1 MSYAEKA
8 IDRTPFIPGAGLA
21 SKPSQDISLDTV
33 LKQDIYNPTVT
44 STPDNLK
51 KYRQNLARSVGKK
64 QLHYGIYD
72 DNHDYENLVHGKKLP
87 ESDHVYQLIKGPNND
102 GIKNFINSIDE
113 SNYASNKREPL
124 GKSIVRNYKF
134 PDEVKSQNFRFGVP
148 TNNENSV
155 KDLIYNNKC
164 PLFESQK
171 TKDLYYKS
179 HLVTEPG
186 EQSTRFY
193 DWKKPNINPK
203 NHIFGIK
210 QSGEQDGVKKSL
222 MTDNLINPFP
232 QTILVNKRE
241 EDFKQ
246 ATSNLLGK
254 SKYFGTLNTRYAN
267 DSNHT
272 YGKTFLNDDTWNVGR
287 CIYGDP
293 KTINTEKVKPDEDL
307 GKNSVLK
314 KKYLAKKLPN
324 LSMDRVYGVP
334 TIRCDL
340 SPPKNN
346 LKSVTDPID
355 YGDEPDAYDL
365 LYPHPEA
372 IRGVTDDDF
381 DNLYTKDEIFELMKK
396 YDFKIPENEYDL
408 MFDIILKNYPNK
420 EGKVSAKAFIS
431 SMRNFKREYQKYR
444 NIFPLKE

>member
-1 MSYAEKA
+1 MTYAEKA

-21 SKPSQDISLDTV
+21 SKPSKDLSLDEV
-33 LKQDIYNPTVT
+33 LKQEIYNPPVA
-44 STPDNLK
+44 STPQKLR
-51 KYRQNLARSVGKK
+51 KYRQNLTRSVGIK
-64 QLHYGIYD
+64 QLHYGIFD

-87 ESDHVYQLIKGPNND
+87 ESDHVYQLIKNPNND
-102 GIKNFINSIDE
+102 GTKSFINAVNE

-134 PDEVKSQNFRFGVP
+134 PDEVKNPNFRFGIP
-148 TNNENSV
+148 TKDDNST
-155 KDLIYNNKC
+155 KDLIYNNKW

-186 EQSTRFY
+186 EQNTRFY
-193 DWKKPNINPK
+193 DWKKTNINPN
-203 NHIFGIK
+203 NHIFGVK
-210 QSGEQDGVKKSL
+210 QSGELDGVKKSIL
-222 MTDNLINPFP
+222 QDNLKNPFP
-232 QTILVNKRE
+232 QTIIVNKRE

-246 ATSNLLGK
+246 ATNNLLGK
-254 SKYFGTLNTRYAN
+254 SKFRGTLNQRYAL
-267 DSNHT
+267 DPDHT
-272 YGKTFLNDDTWNVGR
+272 YGKTKLEKDGWNVAK
-287 CIYGDP
+287 CIYGDS
-293 KTINTEKVKPDEDL
+293 KTITAEKVKPDIDL
-307 GKNSVLK
+307 GKSSALK
-314 KKYLAKKLPN
+314 KKYFTKKLPN
-324 LSMDRVYGVP
+324 LSVDRVFGVP

-346 LKSVTDPID
+346 LKRVTDIID

-381 DNLYTKDEIFELMKK
+381 DNLYTKDEIYELMKK
-396 YDFKIPENEYDL
+396 YDFKVPEKEYDL
-408 MFDIILKNYPNK
+408 MFDLTLKNYPNN

-431 SMRNFKREYQKYR
+431 SMRNLKREYQKYR